1 MKLLQALL
9 ALFSCA
15 FLPLFA
21 ADLSDLTYT
30 TTNGEVTIADCDTTA
45 SGELVI
51 PDIIE
56 GNPVTRIRDYAFR
69 HCSSLTSITIPDSVT
84 SIGLGG
90 FHDCINLT
98 SITIPDGVTS
108 IGDWAFYNCTN
119 LTNIT
124 IPDSVTSIG
133 LGVFHDCTNLTN
145 IKIPDSVTSIG
156 DHTFDNCISLTSI
169 TIPEG
174 VTSIGKGAFQSCS
187 KLTSITIPEG
197 VTSIGKGAF
206 QSCISLT
213 SITFM
218 GAAPTVGDDVFS
230 GVADGAEAPVSNE
243 FVDSFRLIG
252 NNWNGLTLDWILTW
266 TTTNSEVTITDCK
279 TNASGELVIPATIE
293 GNPVTSI
300 GADAFASCVR
310 LTSITIPDS
319 VTSIGTSAFWD
330 CSSLTSIIFQGAAPT
345 VGINAFSGVADGAEA
360 LVTIEN
366 QVSFGESCEKW
377 NNLTVRSSEPPPQ
390 SLEVQLAQM
399 TAERDAAIAERDAR
413 FTEDQIHAMS
423 ADSTIG
429 MNDEG
434 NVEIKINFFE
444 SADLVTFAPFTV
456 APESVS
462 VVDGNICLEF
472 TPKDA
477 AFFRFRIE

>member
-187 KLTSITIPEG
+187 
-197 VTSIGKGAF
+197 
-206 QSCISLT
+206 SLT

-319 VTSIGTSAFWD
+319 VTSIGSSAFWD

-345 VGINAFSGVADGAEA
+345 VGINAFSSVADGAEA

-390 SLEVQLAQM
+390 
-399 TAERDAAIAERDAR
+399 
-413 FTEDQIHAMS
+413 
-423 ADSTIG
+423 
-429 MNDEG
+429 
-434 NVEIKINFFE
+434 
-444 SADLVTFAPFTV
+444 
-456 APESVS
+456 
-462 VVDGNICLEF
+462 
-472 TPKDA
+472 
-477 AFFRFRIE
+477 